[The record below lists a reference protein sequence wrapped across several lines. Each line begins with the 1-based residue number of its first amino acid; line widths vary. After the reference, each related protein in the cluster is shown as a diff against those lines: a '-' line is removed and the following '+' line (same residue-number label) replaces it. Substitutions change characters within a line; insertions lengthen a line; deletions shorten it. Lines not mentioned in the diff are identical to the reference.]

1 MKLIKEIYR
10 HYLSSNT
17 FEKGAAL
24 SYYTV
29 FSFLPI
35 AMIITSILGML
46 FKEDVVSDELSKVL
60 NNIVGDQG
68 ALQFEE
74 IIRNQHLHHDS
85 TITTIIGTATLLL
98 AATGM
103 FNQIQKSLNSIW
115 GLKARPEKNLIN
127 YFTRRITSLLIL
139 IFVAFILLLS
149 TTINSLLL
157 KYSNILPGA
166 FVRAHLYEHA
176 ISFLFITLLFAF
188 IFRFIRIAIVPWKT
202 ALASAVFT
210 STLFFI
216 GKIAIGFYIAY
227 SDINSTFGAAGFLT
241 LLMIW
246 VYYSSQ
252 ILFMGASFAYVFGQ
266 STGFEIKP
274 TNQAVRFV
282 QKDL

>member
-1 MKLIKEIYR
+1 MKLLKEIYR
-10 HYLSSNT
+10 HYLISNT

-35 AMIITSILGML
+35 TMIITSILGML
-46 FKEDVVSDELSKVL
+46 FKEDVVSDELFKVL

-68 ALQFEE
+68 AHQFEE

-85 TITTIIGTATLLL
+85 MITTIIGIATLLL

-103 FNQIQKSLNSIW
+103 FNQIQKSLNAIW
-115 GLKARPEKNLIN
+115 GLKARPEKNVIN
-127 YFTRRITSLLIL
+127 YFMRRITSLLIL
-139 IFVAFILLLS
+139 IFVAFILLVS
-149 TTINSLLL
+149 TTINSLFL
-157 KYSNILPGA
+157 KYANILPGS
-166 FVRAHLYEHA
+166 FLHAHLYEHV
-176 ISFLFITLLFAF
+176 ISFLFITLLFTVL
-188 IFRFIRIAIVPWKT
+188 FRLIRIAIVPWKT

-210 STLFFI
+210 STLFFL

-227 SDINSTFGAAGFLT
+227 SDINSTFGTASFLT

-246 VYYSSQ
+246 VYYTSQ
-252 ILFMGASFAYVFGQ
+252 ILFMGASFAFVFGKR
-266 STGFEIKP
+266 TGFEIRP

-282 QKDL
+282 QKEV